1 MRFLLFNVAVSLALV
16 YIATGDNAADMATAA
31 IDKVKGAALA
41 SSEQVSQALEKVASE
56 DAADT
61 NQTDKLDAPKAVA
74 QQDDL
79 AVQTKAVEVKPA
91 HVTKPAPVA
100 EPAPV
105 RTVAAEPAPQP
116 QPQSAPVVP
125 KAAKQLLP
133 ITQAREV
140 PVARVT
146 QPPQSG
152 GERLIGERIV
162 GENGAADTAADATR
176 KMAEMAA
183 NDAPGPQYMSASQR
197 AGELVR
203 LVDDM
208 ELFAARMLAK

>member
-1 MRFLLFNVAVSLALV
+1 MRFLLFNVAVALALV
-16 YIATGDNAADMATAA
+16 YMVAGDKAADMATAA
-31 IDKVKGAALA
+31 IDKAKGVAAA
-41 SSEQVSQALEKVASE
+41 SSAQVSQALEKAANE
-56 DAADT
+56 DAANTD
-61 NQTDKLDAPKAVA
+61 QTDKPTALKASP
-74 QQDDL
+74 QQDDP
-79 AVQTKAVEVKPA
+79 AVQTKVVEA
-91 HVTKPAPVA
+91 KPAPVA
-100 EPAPV
+100 EPV
-105 RTVAAEPAPQP
+105 RTVAAEPATQP
-116 QPQSAPVVP
+116 QAAPVAP
-125 KAAKQLLP
+125 KATKQLPP

-162 GENGAADTAADATR
+162 GEDRTSDMVADATR
-176 KMAEMAA
+176 QMADMTAD
-183 NDAPGPQYMSASQR
+183 DAPAPQYMSAAER

>member
-1 MRFLLFNVAVSLALV
+1 MRFLLFNVAVALALV
-16 YIATGDNAADMATAA
+16 YMVAGDKAADMATAA
-31 IDKVKGAALA
+31 MDKAKDAAA
-41 SSEQVSQALEKVASE
+41 SSSAQVSQALEKVANE
-56 DAADT
+56 DAA
-61 NQTDKLDAPKAVA
+61 NTDQADKSTALKTVP
-74 QQDDL
+74 QQDDPV
-79 AVQTKAVEVKPA
+79 VQTKVVEVKPA
-91 HVTKPAPVA
+91 PVTKPAPVA
-100 EPAPV
+100 EPV
-105 RTVAAEPAPQP
+105 RTVAAEPATQP
-116 QPQSAPVVP
+116 QAAPVAP
-125 KAAKQLLP
+125 KATKQLPP

-162 GENGAADTAADATR
+162 GEDRTSDMVADATR
-176 KMAEMAA
+176 QMADMTAD
-183 NDAPGPQYMSASQR
+183 DAPAPQYMSAAER